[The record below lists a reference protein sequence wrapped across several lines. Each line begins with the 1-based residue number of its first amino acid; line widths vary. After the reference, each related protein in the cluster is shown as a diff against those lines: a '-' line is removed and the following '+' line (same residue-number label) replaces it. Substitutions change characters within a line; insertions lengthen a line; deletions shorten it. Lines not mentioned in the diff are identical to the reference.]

1 MRVGK
6 STGPKIMFSS
16 EEIKL
21 KVYHNSL
28 VEKHDQLT
36 S

>member
-6 STGPKIMFSS
+6 STGPRIMFSS
-16 EEIKL
+16 GEIKL
-21 KVYHNSL
+21 NMYHNSL
-28 VEKHDQLT
+28 VEKMT

>member
-6 STGPKIMFSS
+6 STGPKIMFAS

-21 KVYHNSL
+21 KVYHKSL
-28 VEKHDQLT
+28 VEKT
-36 S
+36 